1 MKKNLIAS
9 VMLAFAAVFALADNL
24 GTTTKVGSL
33 SRSTDYVYTA
43 DQADALFG
51 ARVPTNRTVNGHALT
66 GNVTVGEGDITVTP
80 GYGSTTS
87 LGSWIDSVDTYLG
100 QIVPKSGTSLLGIMD
115 GKLVAGSNSTTQSDL
130 NINGT
135 NVIAAI
141 PAANTAISSAAD
153 TASSASST
161 AGTAVQSVKIS
172 GSNTELKSGTTATI
186 PLASTSAAGAV
197 KLSSATNS
205 TSESLAATPKAVKT
219 ALESAN
225 AHADAAAA
233 AVAYTHPTYTARTG
247 KPTANASPGF
257 GGTFAV
263 SQITSDSTGHV
274 TGVTDRTITIPSAA
288 ATTTA
293 AGLMSATD
301 KTNLDALSSGA
312 VTKSAVSAA
321 LTAQGIASTDTMD
334 DMDTLAAKVAAI
346 IAVLEAID

>member
-1 MKKNLIAS
+1 MKANALAS
-9 VMLAFAAVFALADNL
+9 LLLACATAYALADNL
-24 GTTTKVGSL
+24 GTPTKVGSL

-43 DQADALFG
+43 NQADALFG

-66 GNVTVGEGDITVTP
+66 GNVTVGEEDITVTP

-100 QIVPKSGTSLLGIMD
+100 QIVPMSGTSLLGIMD

-141 PAANTAISSAAD
+141 QAANTAISSAAD

-205 TSESLAATPKAVKT
+205 TSEALAATPKAVKA
-219 ALESAN
+219 ALEAAN
-225 AHADAAAA
+225 AHADAKAAA
-233 AVAYTHPTYTARTG
+233 AAYTHPTYTARTG
-247 KPTANASPGF
+247 KPTANATPTF
-257 GGTFAV
+257 GGTFTV

-274 TGVTDRTITIPSAA
+274 TGATDRTITIPSTT
-288 ATTTA
+288 ATTSA
-293 AGLMSATD
+293 AGLMSAAD
-301 KTNLDALSSGA
+301 KTALDSLAAGG
-312 VTKSAVSAA
+312 VTKAAVAAA
-321 LTAQGIASTDTMD
+321 LQAQGISSADAMD

-346 IAVLEAID
+346 IAVLEALD